1 MNILVI
7 NICLRPE
14 SSVKLFPVGLG
25 YITTA
30 MKNAGFDF
38 DLLDINAYRYTDGQI
53 EQFIRGKKYDVIC
66 MGTVVTGYRIVKS
79 LAALIKKCH
88 PYSKIIVGNTVATS
102 VFDTLLRRTKVDI
115 AVIGEGEET
124 IVDILRKLSESKPL
138 EEVRGICFMKDGN
151 VVCTPPR
158 PLIKDISSLPFMN
171 YSLFDLEIYID
182 GTKQR
187 INDPLPIPR
196 EEIRALQVSIA
207 RGCIAK
213 CTFCYHI
220 FQDMPYRR
228 RTSES
233 IVTEIKSII
242 EKYSINFV
250 IFWDDLA
257 LSSKKHTLEFV
268 EKILNEKAK
277 FYWMANCRPN
287 LFDDEADM
295 PMIEKMKEAG
305 CLGLCYGLESADS
318 NILREM
324 KRRIPVN
331 QFSKQTRLLQKAGL
345 QTWTTVVFGYPQET
359 PETIKKTFDACIE
372 NNIYPSTGYLLPLP
386 GSQMYDYAVSHGFI
400 EDEESY
406 LLRLGDRQ
414 DLRVNMTQ
422 MSDEEFA
429 AHVVNGLQR
438 CNEKLNLGLEKDKLI
453 KTQYYRGASQSKSF

>member
-14 SSVKLFPVGLG
+14 SPVKLFPVGLG

-38 DLLDINAYRYTDGQI
+38 DLLDIDAYRYTDEQV

-66 MGTVVTGYRIVKS
+66 MGCVVTGYRIVKT
-79 LAALIKKCH
+79 LAALIKNYH
-88 PYSKIIVGNTVATS
+88 PYSKIIVGNIVATS

-124 IVDILRKLSESKPL
+124 IVELLQKLLESKPL

-151 VVCTPPR
+151 MVCTPPR
-158 PLIKDISSLPFMN
+158 PMIKDISSLAFVN

-182 GTKQR
+182 GTSR
-187 INDPLPIPR
+187 RVNDPVPVPR
-196 EEIRALQVSIA
+196 DQIRALQVSIA

-228 RTSES
+228 RSPES
-233 IVTEIKSII
+233 IIVEIKSLI
-242 EKYSINFV
+242 EKYSINIIMFL
-250 IFWDDLA
+250 DDLA
-257 LSSKKHTLEFV
+257 LSSKKNTLEFV
-268 EKILNEKAK
+268 EKILNEKIR

-287 LFDDEADM
+287 LFDNEEDM
-295 PMIEKMKEAG
+295 LIIEKMKEAG
-305 CLGLCYGLESADS
+305 CLGLCSGLESADS
-318 NILREM
+318 NILKQM

-331 QFSKQTRLLQKAGL
+331 QFSKQIRLLQKAGL

-359 PETIKKTFDACIE
+359 PETIKKTFDVCIE

-400 EDEESY
+400 KDEESY

-422 MSDEEFA
+422 MSDEEFVM
-429 AHVVNGLQR
+429 HVVKGLQR

-453 KTQYYRGASQSKSF
+453 KTQYYRGTSQSKAF

>member
-14 SSVKLFPVGLG
+14 SPVKLFPVGLG

-53 EQFIRGKKYDVIC
+53 EQFIRGRKYDVIC
-66 MGTVVTGYRIVKS
+66 MGTVVTGYRIIKS

-138 EEVRGICFMKDGN
+138 EEVCGICFMKDGN

-196 EEIRALQVSIA
+196 EEIRALQL
-207 RGCIAK
+207 K
-213 CTFCYHI
+213 
-220 FQDMPYRR
+220 
-228 RTSES
+228 
-233 IVTEIKSII
+233 
-242 EKYSINFV
+242 
-250 IFWDDLA
+250 
-257 LSSKKHTLEFV
+257 
-268 EKILNEKAK
+268 
-277 FYWMANCRPN
+277 
-287 LFDDEADM
+287 
-295 PMIEKMKEAG
+295 
-305 CLGLCYGLESADS
+305 
-318 NILREM
+318 
-324 KRRIPVN
+324 
-331 QFSKQTRLLQKAGL
+331 
-345 QTWTTVVFGYPQET
+345 
-359 PETIKKTFDACIE
+359 
-372 NNIYPSTGYLLPLP
+372 
-386 GSQMYDYAVSHGFI
+386 
-400 EDEESY
+400 
-406 LLRLGDRQ
+406 
-414 DLRVNMTQ
+414 
-422 MSDEEFA
+422 
-429 AHVVNGLQR
+429 
-438 CNEKLNLGLEKDKLI
+438 
-453 KTQYYRGASQSKSF
+453 